1 MSAETVNKVSK
12 GRVLIVDD
20 EEDIRDTLAD
30 RVEAEGFEVATAS
43 DGIRGLDK
51 LREFDPDLV
60 LLDLQMPRLDGLGVL
75 ARIRA
80 DEVDVSVVV
89 ISAYGTLEKVVEA
102 MKAGA
107 DDFVPKPFDADHLRV
122 VVTRSVERQRLR
134 RENAL
139 LREDAGAD
147 VLPIIGGSSSVVEM
161 MDVGKRAATSTAS
174 ILLLGESGT
183 GKEVLARAIHGWSP
197 RRDMPFVGVNCTAL
211 HGHLLESELFGH
223 EKGAFTGAEKLKR
236 GRFEAARGGTLL
248 LDEIGATQPDFQVKL
263 LRVLQEGVFERVG
276 GERTIEAD
284 VRIIAATNR
293 DLEKAIDDGSFLG
306 DLYYRLNVV
315 AIQVP
320 PLRDRRDDI
329 PELARFFIRKHA
341 HQVNRDVLD
350 LTQPAIDAL
359 VSHDWPGN
367 IRELENAVQ
376 RAVVLGTG
384 EQIELDELPHHVRG
398 GEESAKEP
406 IPDGYHAAMEAY
418 QRRLIQQALQETDG
432 NQSKAAERLGLQRT
446 YMSRLMKSLGLR

>member
-1 MSAETVNKVSK
+1 MSAEAVSKVSK

-51 LREFDPDLV
+51 MREFDPDLV

-276 GERTIEAD
+276 GERPIEAD

-376 RAVVLGTG
+376 RAVVLGQG
-384 EQIELDELPHHVRG
+384 EQIELEELPHHVRG
-398 GEESAKEP
+398 GGTSAKEP

-432 NQSKAAERLGLQRT
+432 NQSQAAELLGLQRT
-446 YMSRLMKSLGLR
+446 YMSRLMKTLGLR

>member
-1 MSAETVNKVSK
+1 VSK

-51 LREFDPDLV
+51 MREFDPDLV

-276 GERTIEAD
+276 GERPIEAD

-376 RAVVLGTG
+376 RAVVLGQG
-384 EQIELDELPHHVRG
+384 EQIELEELPHHVRG
-398 GEESAKEP
+398 GGTSAKEP

-432 NQSKAAERLGLQRT
+432 NQSQAAELLGLQRT
-446 YMSRLMKSLGLR
+446 YMSRLMKTLGLR

>member
-1 MSAETVNKVSK
+1 MLFLP
-12 GRVLIVDD
+12 R
-20 EEDIRDTLAD
+20 
-30 RVEAEGFEVATAS
+30 
-43 DGIRGLDK
+43 
-51 LREFDPDLV
+51 FDPDLV

-276 GERTIEAD
+276 GERPIEAD

-376 RAVVLGTG
+376 RAVVLGQG
-384 EQIELDELPHHVRG
+384 EQIELEELPHHVRG
-398 GEESAKEP
+398 GGTSAKEP

-432 NQSKAAERLGLQRT
+432 NQSQAAELLGLQRT
-446 YMSRLMKSLGLR
+446 YMSRLMKTLGLR

>member
-1 MSAETVNKVSK
+1 
-12 GRVLIVDD
+12 
-20 EEDIRDTLAD
+20 
-30 RVEAEGFEVATAS
+30 
-43 DGIRGLDK
+43 
-51 LREFDPDLV
+51 
-60 LLDLQMPRLDGLGVL
+60 
-75 ARIRA
+75 
-80 DEVDVSVVV
+80 
-89 ISAYGTLEKVVEA
+89 
-102 MKAGA
+102 
-107 DDFVPKPFDADHLRV
+107 
-122 VVTRSVERQRLR
+122 
-134 RENAL
+134 
-139 LREDAGAD
+139 
-147 VLPIIGGSSSVVEM
+147 
-161 MDVGKRAATSTAS
+161 
-174 ILLLGESGT
+174 
-183 GKEVLARAIHGWSP
+183 
-197 RRDMPFVGVNCTAL
+197 
-211 HGHLLESELFGH
+211 
-223 EKGAFTGAEKLKR
+223 
-236 GRFEAARGGTLL
+236 LL

-276 GERTIEAD
+276 GERPIEAD

-376 RAVVLGTG
+376 RAVVLGQG
-384 EQIELDELPHHVRG
+384 EQIELEELPHHVRG
-398 GEESAKEP
+398 GGTSAKEP

-432 NQSKAAERLGLQRT
+432 NQSQAAELLGLQRT
-446 YMSRLMKSLGLR
+446 YMSRLMKTLGLR

>member
-1 MSAETVNKVSK
+1 
-12 GRVLIVDD
+12 
-20 EEDIRDTLAD
+20 
-30 RVEAEGFEVATAS
+30 
-43 DGIRGLDK
+43 
-51 LREFDPDLV
+51 
-60 LLDLQMPRLDGLGVL
+60 
-75 ARIRA
+75 
-80 DEVDVSVVV
+80 
-89 ISAYGTLEKVVEA
+89 LEKVVEA

-276 GERTIEAD
+276 GERPIEAD

-376 RAVVLGTG
+376 RAVVLGQG
-384 EQIELDELPHHVRG
+384 EQIELEELPHHVRG
-398 GEESAKEP
+398 GGTSAKEP

-432 NQSKAAERLGLQRT
+432 NQSQAAELLGLQRT
-446 YMSRLMKSLGLR
+446 YMSRLMKTLGLR

>member
-1 MSAETVNKVSK
+1 MSAEAVSKVSK

-51 LREFDPDLV
+51 MREFDPDLV

-276 GERTIEAD
+276 GERPIEAD

-376 RAVVLGTG
+376 RAVMLGQG
-384 EQIELDELPHHVRG
+384 EQIELEELPHHVRG
-398 GEESAKEP
+398 GGTSAKEP

-432 NQSKAAERLGLQRT
+432 NQSQAAELLGLQRT
-446 YMSRLMKSLGLR
+446 YMSRLMKTLGLR

>member
-1 MSAETVNKVSK
+1 MSAEAVSKVSK

-51 LREFDPDLV
+51 MREFDPDLV

-276 GERTIEAD
+276 GERPIEAD

-376 RAVVLGTG
+376 RAVVLGQG
-384 EQIELDELPHHVRG
+384 EHIELEELPHHVRG
-398 GEESAKEP
+398 GGTSAKEP

-432 NQSKAAERLGLQRT
+432 NQSQAAELLGLQRT
-446 YMSRLMKSLGLR
+446 YMSRLMKTLGLR

>member
-1 MSAETVNKVSK
+1 MSAEAVSKVSK

-51 LREFDPDLV
+51 MREFDPDLV

-276 GERTIEAD
+276 GERPIEAD

-376 RAVVLGTG
+376 
-384 EQIELDELPHHVRG
+384 
-398 GEESAKEP
+398 
-406 IPDGYHAAMEAY
+406 
-418 QRRLIQQALQETDG
+418 
-432 NQSKAAERLGLQRT
+432 
-446 YMSRLMKSLGLR
+446 